1 MGGIYREKAVQRVKR
16 PEDLNDYV
24 GVTTPSVWIVLIAV
38 LLLLAGILAWTI
50 FGSVD
55 VHNEDGSVTETH
67 PISFVTN

>member
-1 MGGIYREKAVQRVKR
+1 MGGIYREKAVQWVNR

-24 GVTTPSVWIVLIAV
+24 RVTTPSVWIVLIAV

>member
-1 MGGIYREKAVQRVKR
+1 MGGIYREKAVQRVNR

-24 GVTTPSVWIVLIAV
+24 RVTMPSVWIVLIAV

>member
-1 MGGIYREKAVQRVKR
+1 MGGIYREKAVQRVNR

-24 GVTTPSVWIVLIAV
+24 RVTTPSVWIVLIAV

-55 VHNEDGSVTETH
+55 VHNEDSSVTETH

>member
-1 MGGIYREKAVQRVKR
+1 MGGIYREKAVQRVNR

-24 GVTTPSVWIVLIAV
+24 RVTTPSVWIVLIAV

-67 PISFVTN
+67 PISFVKN